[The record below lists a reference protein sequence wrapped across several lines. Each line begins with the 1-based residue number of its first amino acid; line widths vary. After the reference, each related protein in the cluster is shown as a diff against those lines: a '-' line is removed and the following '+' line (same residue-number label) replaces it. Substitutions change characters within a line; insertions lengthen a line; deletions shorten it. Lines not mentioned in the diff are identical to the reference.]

1 VLEMAIIEFEDGA
14 IQVDASI
21 VGEGL
26 GIDPSLVQPHLREG
40 KITSLCERGVDED
53 KGHYRLTFFSESR
66 RFRLVIDQAG
76 NVVQRLSIDFSDR
89 PVPASARK
97 PGA

>member
-1 VLEMAIIEFEDGA
+1 MAIIEFEDGA

-26 GIDPSLVQPHLREG
+26 GIEPSLVQPHLREG

-53 KGHYRLTFFSESR
+53 KGHYRLTFFSESLR
-66 RFRLVIDQAG
+66 YRIEIYQAG
-76 NVVQRLSIDFSDR
+76 NEVRR
-89 PVPASARK
+89 
-97 PGA
+97 